1 MTRAKNRVRNAA
13 GHHSSLVVIHVIT
26 PGVIQIPGDVTVS
39 EAALLMHK
47 ERVPCLLIKDTES
60 SIGIMTPS
68 DIVYKVVA
76 QGLNPDDV
84 EARTIMSRPVQS
96 IEFDRPAEDAT
107 TVMASTGVPLLIVT
121 KESQPI
127 GVLTACDL
135 VLSPKRCKSRIPASL
150 KIHDG
155 KAHEAEQSATITQ
168 LSHLGA
174 LVETS
179 ASVPSGTGVSLNFS
193 LPGSDRPLTAHA
205 TVLKSDDHAHRGKTG
220 QAPLKH
226 SVEMLFTH
234 LSVSDQTQIK
244 AWVIR
249 TLSKKSGEA

>member
-1 MTRAKNRVRNAA
+1 MTRAKDRSRNAA
-13 GHHSSLVVIHVIT
+13 GHDLSLVVMHVIT

-39 EAALLMHK
+39 EAALLMYR

-60 SIGIMTPS
+60 SIGIMTPG
-68 DIVYKVVA
+68 DIVHKVVA

-96 IEFDRPAEDAT
+96 IEFDRPVEDAT

-121 KESQPI
+121 KQSQPI
-127 GVLTACDL
+127 GVLTARDL
-135 VLSPKRCKSRIPASL
+135 VLAPKRCKSRIPTSL
-150 KIHDG
+150 KVHDG
-155 KAHEAEQSATITQ
+155 KSNEAEQPATIIQ

-179 ASVPSGTGVSLNFS
+179 TSVPSGTSVSLNFS
-193 LPGSDRPLTAHA
+193 LPGSDRPLTAYA
-205 TVLKSDDHAHRGKTG
+205 TVLKSDDQTHRGRTG
-220 QAPLKH
+220 QTPHKR

-234 LSVSDQTQIK
+234 LSVSDQSQIK

-249 TLSKKSGEA
+249 TLSNKSGEP